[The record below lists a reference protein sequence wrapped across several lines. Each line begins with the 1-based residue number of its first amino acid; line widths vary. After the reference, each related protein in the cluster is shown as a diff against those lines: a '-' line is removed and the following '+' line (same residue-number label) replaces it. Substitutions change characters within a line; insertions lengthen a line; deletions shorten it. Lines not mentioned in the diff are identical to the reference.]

1 MPTYAGAQVTSRPTD
16 VGAIVRLLVLVVVAV
31 CLVVLDSQGGWLSQL
46 RARANVLVQPVWALV
61 GLPSQ
66 VMGSVGERMSSQ
78 ASLVEQ
84 NQRLRAELLVANAR
98 LARLRAAAVD
108 NTRLRE
114 RLGVAERN
122 GLDVQLVPILD
133 VDLDPV
139 RQRLVLAAGSRHG
152 VHVGQ
157 AVIDAGGLVGQVIEV
172 TAVQSVVLLLTDPD
186 HAIPVTVARNG
197 VRLIAYGRGAR
208 LELRDIPLSAEVEVG
223 DEIVTSALGGRFP
236 PGFPVGKVTTLRP
249 DDSHA
254 FLIGEL
260 TPAAK
265 LDRGQDVLLLRSLP
279 MLPEGQTAL
288 DLSVQSESDAP
299 TTAGQEPVV
308 PHLRPRDPAVPAA
321 TPSASTAA
329 PAPTDPVSDAP
340 ATTPAVPAPAESMQA
355 QPQPSPA
362 AVDPAAAATGERPA
376 GEQP

>member
-1 MPTYAGAQVTSRPTD
+1 MPTYAGPHVTSRPTD
-16 VGAIVRLLVLVVVAV
+16 VGAIVRLLVLVVLA
-31 CLVVLDSQGGWLSQL
+31 LVLLMLDSRGGWLSQL
-46 RARANVLVQPVWALV
+46 RAQANVLVQPVWALV
-61 GLPSQ
+61 GLPAQMAGS
-66 VMGSVGERMSSQ
+66 MGQRLTSH
-78 ASLVEQ
+78 ASLVSE
-84 NQRLRAELLVANAR
+84 NRRLQDELLVANAR
-98 LARLRAAAVD
+98 LARLHAAALD
-108 NTRLRE
+108 NQRLRE

-139 RQRLVLAAGSRHG
+139 RQRLVLAAGRGQG
-152 VHVGQ
+152 VYPGQ
-157 AVIDAGGLVGQVIEV
+157 AVIDAGGLVGQVVEV
-172 TAVQSVVLLLTDPD
+172 TALQSVVLLLTDPD

-223 DEIVTSALGGRFP
+223 DDIVTSGLGGRFP

-279 MLPEGQTAL
+279 AVGVEGARPL
-288 DLSVQSESDAP
+288 DLSVQPVTDLVESAARAPAASRQAPAGQVGGTAVAP
-299 TTAGQEPVV
+299 TQATAAAPNPPAAADGSPAPTGEAQPEP
-308 PHLRPRDPAVPAA
+308 ATVPAA
-321 TPSASTAA
+321 ST
-329 PAPTDPVSDAP
+329 DDGGG
-340 ATTPAVPAPAESMQA
+340 Q
-355 QPQPSPA
+355 
-362 AVDPAAAATGERPA
+362 
-376 GEQP
+376 